1 MPQNIQ
7 ILVIL
12 FFLLFSGQE
21 EIIAQGD
28 TSSVNKPKGYLVYT
42 NVINGDTLP
51 LIYLREITIFPPRV
65 FTSRREAVRYSKLVR
80 KIKKVLPYA
89 KLAKLKMML
98 IEIQMKKIPTEEGRK
113 EFLKIAEKKM
123 RADFEDE
130 IKNMTM
136 SEGRLLIKLIDRE
149 TGKTSYDLIKQLK
162 GSFNA
167 FLYQQVARLFG
178 ENLKDE
184 YDAKGEDKY
193 IEEIVTKIENG
204 EL

>member
-1 MPQNIQ
+1 MRIKLL
-7 ILVIL
+7 IIVTIL
-12 FFLLFSGQE
+12 FFCIFKK
-21 EIIAQGD
+21 INAQGD
-28 TSSVNKPKGYLVYT
+28 TSSISKPQGYLVYT
-42 NVINGDTLP
+42 KVINGDTLP
-51 LIYLREITIFPPRV
+51 MIYLREITIFPPRV
-65 FTSRREAVRYSKLVR
+65 FTSKREAARYTKLVR

-89 KLAKLKMML
+89 KLAKLKIML
-98 IEIQMKKIPTEEGRK
+98 IEIEMKKIPTEEGRK
-113 EFLKIAEKKM
+113 EFLKIAEKKL

-136 SEGRLLIKLIDRE
+136 SEGRILIKLIDRE
-149 TGKTSYDLIKQLK
+149 TGKTSYELIKQLK

>member
-1 MPQNIQ
+1 MQ
-7 ILVIL
+7 IKFFIL
-12 FFLLFSGQE
+12 HFLFLYTFEGVF
-21 EIIAQGD
+21 AQGD
-28 TSSVNKPKGYLVYT
+28 STTTPKQQGFLVYT
-42 NVINGDTLP
+42 KVINGDTLP
-51 LIYLREITIFPPRV
+51 IIYLREITIFPPRV
-65 FTSRREAVRYSKLVR
+65 FTSKREAARYTKLIR

-89 KLAKLKMML
+89 KLAKLKIML
-98 IEIQMKKIPTEEGRK
+98 IEIEMKKIPTEEGRK
-113 EFLKIAEKKM
+113 EFLKIAEKKL

-149 TGKTSYDLIKQLK
+149 TGKTSYELIKQLK

>member
-1 MPQNIQ
+1 MRIK
-7 ILVIL
+7 ILILNFL
-12 FFLLFSGQE
+12 FFYSLEG
-21 EIIAQGD
+21 IIAQGD
-28 TSSVNKPKGYLVYT
+28 STNTPKPQGYLVYT
-42 NVINGDTLP
+42 KVINGDTLP
-51 LIYLREITIFPPRV
+51 IIYLREITIFPPRV
-65 FTSRREAVRYSKLVR
+65 FKSKREAARYTKLVR

-89 KLAKLKMML
+89 KLAKLKIML
-98 IEIQMKKIPTEEGRK
+98 IEIEMKKIPTEEGRK
-113 EFLKIAEKKM
+113 EFLKMAEKKL

-136 SEGRLLIKLIDRE
+136 SEGRILIKLIDRE
-149 TGKTSYDLIKQLK
+149 TGKTSYELIKQLK